1 MSIRNILV
9 PVRGDGKGEQVLNAA
24 LVLARKFDAHLDVV
38 HARIRSDDL
47 LTFGASLGGIRDAVK
62 SIAETHAT
70 EEEARVKKLFQDY
83 CRDHGV
89 AIVTEPQ
96 SGGKGVTAS
105 WHEESG
111 HQANVVA
118 RRGRLADIICVAQPE
133 GQLGVNTFEMAL
145 METGKPVISVP
156 SKPVNVL
163 GHTIAIAWNGSAE
176 VAGAVTTARPVVETA
191 QRVFILSAPEAEHDE
206 NLSAADLA
214 TYLRWHGRTSETVT
228 LSCHPHEVGQTLL
241 KACAEHGVDMLI
253 MGGYAH
259 VRRHDF
265 RIGGVTQYVVEHAGI
280 PVLFH
285 H

>member
-38 HARIRSDDL
+38 HARIRSDDM
-47 LTFGASLGGIRDAVK
+47 LTFGAALAGIRDAVK
-62 SIAETHAT
+62 EIAETHAA
-70 EEEARVKKLFQDY
+70 EEETRVKKLFQDY
-83 CRDHGV
+83 CAAHGI
-89 AIVTEPQ
+89 AIVNEP
-96 SGGKGVTAS
+96 SPTTKGVTAS
-105 WHEESG
+105 WHEERG

-133 GQLGVNTFEMAL
+133 GQLGINTFEMAL

-156 SKPVNVL
+156 VKAVTTL
-163 GHTIAIAWNGSAE
+163 GKTVAIAWNGSAE

-191 QRVFILSAPEAEHDE
+191 DKVVILSAPEAVSDDP
-206 NLSAADLA
+206 LSADDLA
-214 TYLRWHGRTSETVT
+214 TYLRWHGRSSETVI
-228 LSCHPHEVGQTLL
+228 LSCHAHEVGQTLL
-241 KACAEHGVDMLI
+241 KACADRGVDLLI